1 MDENYLNTVIYFVM
15 VNLDKT
21 EFKCY
26 ETEKLLI
33 NANNAQVI
41 FFVSKN
47 NKKYYILEN
56 IYYDDDIELL
66 SKSITENII
75 INMKYK

>member
-56 IYYDDDIELL
+56 IYYDDDIELV

-75 INMKYK
+75 TNMKYK

>member
-47 NKKYYILEN
+47 NKKYFILEN
-56 IYYDDDIELL
+56 INYDDDIELL

-75 INMKYK
+75 IKMKYK

>member
-1 MDENYLNTVIYFVM
+1 MNEDYLNTIIYFVM

-21 EFKCY
+21 EIKCY

-66 SKSITENII
+66 SNSITENILLD
-75 INMKYK
+75 MKYK

>member
-1 MDENYLNTVIYFVM
+1 MNEDYLNTVIYFVM
-15 VNLDKT
+15 LNLDKT

-66 SKSITENII
+66 SNSITENILL
-75 INMKYK
+75 NMKYK

>member
-1 MDENYLNTVIYFVM
+1 MDENYLNTIIYFVM
-15 VNLDKT
+15 LNLDKT

-66 SKSITENII
+66 SNSITENILL
-75 INMKYK
+75 NMKYK

>member
-1 MDENYLNTVIYFVM
+1 MNENYLNTVIYFVM
-15 VNLDKT
+15 LNLDKT

-66 SKSITENII
+66 SNSITENILLHSQ
-75 INMKYK
+75 

>member
-1 MDENYLNTVIYFVM
+1 MNKNYLNTVIYFVM
-15 VNLDKT
+15 LNLDKT

-26 ETEKLLI
+26 EAVKLLI
-33 NANNAQVI
+33 NANNAQVM
-41 FFVSKN
+41 FFISKN

-66 SKSITENII
+66 SNSITENILL
-75 INMKYK
+75 NMKYK

>member
-1 MDENYLNTVIYFVM
+1 MNENYLNTVIYFVM
-15 VNLDKT
+15 VNLNKT
-21 EFKCY
+21 EIKCY
-26 ETEKLLI
+26 ETKKLLI
-33 NANNAQVI
+33 GANHAQVI

-66 SKSITENII
+66 SNSITENILL
-75 INMKYK
+75 NMKYK

>member
-1 MDENYLNTVIYFVM
+1 MNENYLNTVIYFVM
-15 VNLDKT
+15 LNLDKT

-47 NKKYYILEN
+47 NKKYYVLEN

-75 INMKYK
+75 LHMKHK

>member
-56 IYYDDDIELL
+56 INYDDDIELL
-66 SKSITENII
+66 SNSITENILL
-75 INMKYK
+75 NMKYK

>member
-66 SKSITENII
+66 SNSITENILL
-75 INMKYK
+75 NMKYK

>member
-1 MDENYLNTVIYFVM
+1 MNENYLNTVINFVM
-15 VNLDKT
+15 LNLDKT

-26 ETEKLLI
+26 ETEKILI

-66 SKSITENII
+66 SNSITENILL
-75 INMKYK
+75 NMKYK

>member
-33 NANNAQVI
+33 NANNAQVL

-47 NKKYYILEN
+47 NKKYCILEN

>member
-47 NKKYYILEN
+47 NKRYYILEN

-66 SKSITENII
+66 SNSITENII
-75 INMKYK
+75 MHMKYK

>member
-75 INMKYK
+75 IKMKYK

>member
-1 MDENYLNTVIYFVM
+1 MNENYLNTVIYFVM
-15 VNLDKT
+15 QNLDKT
-21 EFKCY
+21 EIKCY

-66 SKSITENII
+66 SNSITENILL
-75 INMKYK
+75 NMKYK

>member
-75 INMKYK
+75 LHMKYK

>member
-33 NANNAQVI
+33 KANNAQVI

-47 NKKYYILEN
+47 NKKYFILEN
-56 IYYDDDIELL
+56 INYDDDIELL

-75 INMKYK
+75 IKMKYK

>member
-1 MDENYLNTVIYFVM
+1 MNEDYLNTVIYFVM
-15 VNLDKT
+15 LNLDKT

-47 NKKYYILEN
+47 NKKYFILEN
-56 IYYDDDIELL
+56 INYDDDIELL

-75 INMKYK
+75 IKMKYK

>member
-15 VNLDKT
+15 LNLDKT

-47 NKKYYILEN
+47 NKKYYVLEN

-75 INMKYK
+75 LHMKYK

>member
-1 MDENYLNTVIYFVM
+1 MNENYLNTVIYFVM
-15 VNLDKT
+15 LNLDKT

-56 IYYDDDIELL
+56 IYYDDDIELI
-66 SKSITENII
+66 SNSITENILI
-75 INMKYK
+75 KMKYK

>member
-41 FFVSKN
+41 FFVNKN

-66 SKSITENII
+66 SKSIAENII

>member
-21 EFKCY
+21 EIKCY

-47 NKKYYILEN
+47 NKIYFILEN

-66 SKSITENII
+66 SNSITENII
-75 INMKYK
+75 INMKFK

>member
-1 MDENYLNTVIYFVM
+1 MNENYLNTVIYFVM
-15 VNLDKT
+15 LNLDKT

-26 ETEKLLI
+26 ETVKLLI
-33 NANNAQVI
+33 NANNAQVL

-56 IYYDDDIELL
+56 IYYDDDIELI
-66 SKSITENII
+66 SNSITENILLK
-75 INMKYK
+75 MKYK

>member
-1 MDENYLNTVIYFVM
+1 MNENYLNTVIYFVM
-15 VNLDKT
+15 LNLDKT

-33 NANNAQVI
+33 NANTAQVI
-41 FFVSKN
+41 FFISKN

-66 SKSITENII
+66 SNLITENILL
-75 INMKYK
+75 NMKYK

>member
-1 MDENYLNTVIYFVM
+1 MNENYLNTVIYFVM

-21 EFKCY
+21 EYKCY
-26 ETEKLLI
+26 ETEKLFV

-41 FFVSKN
+41 FFVTKN

-56 IYYDDDIELL
+56 IYYDDDIELV
-66 SKSITENII
+66 SKLITENIL

>member
-1 MDENYLNTVIYFVM
+1 MNENYLNTVIYYVM
-15 VNLDKT
+15 LNLDKT

-26 ETEKLLI
+26 ETEKFLI

-47 NKKYYILEN
+47 NKKYSILEN

-66 SKSITENII
+66 SNSITENILL
-75 INMKYK
+75 NMKYK

>member
-1 MDENYLNTVIYFVM
+1 MNENYLNTVIYYVM

-26 ETEKLLI
+26 ETKKLLI
-33 NANNAQVI
+33 KANNAQVI

-47 NKKYYILEN
+47 NKKYCILEN

-66 SKSITENII
+66 SNSITENILL
-75 INMKYK
+75 NMKYK

>member
-33 NANNAQVI
+33 TANYAQVI

-66 SKSITENII
+66 SKLITENII

>member
-1 MDENYLNTVIYFVM
+1 MNENYLNTVIYFVM
-15 VNLDKT
+15 LNLDKT

-47 NKKYYILEN
+47 NKKYYVIEN
-56 IYYDDDIELL
+56 INYDDDIELL

-75 INMKYK
+75 LHMNYK

>member
-1 MDENYLNTVIYFVM
+1 MNENYLNTVIYFVM

-66 SKSITENII
+66 SNSITENILLT
-75 INMKYK
+75 MKYK

>member
-1 MDENYLNTVIYFVM
+1 MDENYLNTVIYYVM

-26 ETEKLLI
+26 ETEKLLV

-66 SKSITENII
+66 SNSITENIL

>member
-15 VNLDKT
+15 LNLDKT

-26 ETEKLLI
+26 ETKKLLI

-47 NKKYYILEN
+47 NKKYYVLEN

-75 INMKYK
+75 MHMKYK